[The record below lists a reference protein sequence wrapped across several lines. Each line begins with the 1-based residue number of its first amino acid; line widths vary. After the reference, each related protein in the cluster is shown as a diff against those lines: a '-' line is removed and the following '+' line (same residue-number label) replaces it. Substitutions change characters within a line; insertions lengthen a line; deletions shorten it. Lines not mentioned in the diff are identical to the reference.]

1 MGKAENVSRPTGLL
15 AMAALLAACS
25 GTATQQDVPVI
36 ASVDGHELTA
46 ADLGNVPQ
54 PTRTAVDALIDEHLM
69 AQQALVEGLDRDPA
83 VVQALQN
90 ARRRILAEAF
100 VSRLESPRSAP
111 TLADIEDY
119 YRHNPALFSQRRL
132 YSLAIFTVDSA
143 ALSTEL
149 LAVIGRTTSE
159 KALDQLLGQHAIRF
173 ELQRVERAADE
184 LSINQLPQYS
194 AANVGDVLVAAEA
207 NGSTRLI
214 QIAGIESRPSS
225 FENARPAIERYLA
238 RLDKTAAVD
247 TYLARARSKVRIT
260 YYDKGPSPS
269 RTRRT
274 PAAPA
279 SHTTIA
285 QGAPGSDAAV
295 NMEAR
300 RPADRCYIASR
311 VIIGAY

>member
-1 MGKAENVSRPTGLL
+1 MGKAESVSRPTGLL
-15 AMAALLAACS
+15 AMAVLLAACS

-100 VSRLESPRSAP
+100 ASRLESPRSAP
-111 TLADIEDY
+111 TLADSEDY

-143 ALSTEL
+143 ALSDAL
-149 LAVIGRTTSE
+149 RAAIGRTTSV
-159 KALDQLLGQHAIRF
+159 KALGELLRQHSIQF
-173 ELQRVERAADE
+173 ELQQLERAADE
-184 LSINQLPQYS
+184 LPLSQLPRYT
-194 AANVGDVLVAAEA
+194 AASVGDVLVATEPH
-207 NGSTRLI
+207 GTTRLV
-214 QIAGIESRPSS
+214 QIAAIESRPIP

-238 RLDKTAAVD
+238 QLGKTAAVAA
-247 TYLARARSKVRIT
+247 YLARARSQARIT
-260 YYDKGPSPS
+260 YYNKGPSPS

-274 PAAPA
+274 PAAPG

-285 QGAPGSDAAV
+285 QGVPNSDAPLTAL
-295 NMEAR
+295 NR
-300 RPADRCYIASR
+300 RQL
-311 VIIGAY
+311 